1 MYLKYGELSKQ
12 WIIATT
18 SDIMSHTYSTEK
30 HQKIEAQA
38 ALARKPTAQIAYC
51 GAVP

>member
-18 SDIMSHTYSTEK
+18 IVTPTLQRSV
-30 HQKIEAQA
+30 
-38 ALARKPTAQIAYC
+38 RKLRLRLPL
-51 GAVP
+51 PESLLH